1 MSIDAKQ
8 LPPMDVEPLFLQS
21 NFFSDIDRA
30 FARLIDR
37 LSGSGDS
44 LVALS
49 AALVSQARGEGHTC
63 LNLRAIAG
71 TTLKTS
77 GEEDHGIRLPDDEK
91 WTTALRTTPVVGRPN
106 DFTPLVLN
114 DHGRLYL
121 HRYWRYE
128 SSLAQAIHD
137 RANALLP
144 AADHDKLVQGLE
156 RLFPAA
162 SDADLS
168 QRLAAATAAQRKL
181 SVITGGPGTGKTR
194 TVVFILALL
203 LEQAEKTAFR
213 IALTAPTGKAAAR
226 LQEAVNNLKPSLPC
240 DTSVLERLPTEAF
253 TLHRLL
259 GIHPVT
265 SQPRFDRTNPLP
277 YDLVVLD
284 EASMVDLALM
294 AKLFDAL
301 PDNARIILLGDKDQL
316 ASVEAG
322 AVLGDI
328 CHGASVRKQK
338 SPATKSALAEC
349 IVQLDKTH
357 RFRDS
362 SGILELSQAIN
373 NGDGAGAGR
382 ILHAFDFGRPGV
394 RGRELPP
401 TRDLKQ
407 SLHDEVLQRF
417 GGLIGEKD
425 PARALRTLG
434 QFRILCALR
443 KGPYGVEATNR
454 SVEQILAE
462 AGMIAPRQR
471 NYAGRP
477 ILITRN
483 EPSLKLFNGDI
494 GILLADPM
502 SGGLRAWFATSD
514 GDVRSVIPLRLP
526 EHETAFAM
534 TIHKSQGSEFER
546 VLMILPDREN
556 PLLTRELLYTGITR
570 ASQQVELWFRE
581 AVLLKAIEQSVKRS
595 SGLRD
600 ALWPANPAASRTTN

>member
-8 LPPMDVEPLFLQS
+8 LPPVDAERLFLQS
-21 NFFSDIDRA
+21 DFFSDIDRE
-30 FARLIDR
+30 FARLMGR
-37 LSGSGDS
+37 LSGSSDP

-49 AALVSQARGEGHTC
+49 AALVSHARGEGHTC
-63 LNLRAIAG
+63 LNLREIAG
-71 TTLKTS
+71 TTLKAS
-77 GEEDHGIRLPDDEK
+77 RDGENDICLPGDAE
-91 WTTALRTTPVVGRPN
+91 WNTVLRAASVVGRPN
-106 DFTPLVLN
+106 DFTPLVLD

-137 RANALLP
+137 RAQALLP
-144 AADHDKLVQGLE
+144 AADQAKLTDGLE

-168 QRLAAATAAQRKL
+168 QRLAAVTAVQRKL

-194 TVVFILALL
+194 TVVFILALM
-203 LEQAEKTAFR
+203 LEQSANTPFR

-226 LQEAVNNLKPSLPC
+226 LQEAVSNLKPSLRC
-240 DTSVLERLPTEAF
+240 DQAVLERLPTEAF

-265 SQPRFDRTNPLP
+265 SRPRYDGSNPLP

-301 PDNARIILLGDKDQL
+301 PGNARIILLGDKDQL

-328 CHGASVRKQK
+328 CHGASVRKQN

-373 NGDGAGAGR
+373 NGDGASAGR
-382 ILHAFDFGRPGV
+382 ILQAFDFGRPGV
-394 RGRELPP
+394 RGRELPAP
-401 TRDLKQ
+401 RDMRQTLR
-407 SLHDEVLQRF
+407 DEVLQRF
-417 GGLIGEKD
+417 GSLLGETD
-425 PARALRTLG
+425 PARALRTLS

-443 KGPYGVEATNR
+443 KGPYGVQAVNR

-471 NYAGRP
+471 NYPGRP

-494 GILLADPM
+494 GIMLPDPT
-502 SGGLRAWFATSD
+502 SGGLRACFATSD
-514 GDVRSVIPLRLP
+514 GSVRSVIPLRLP

-581 AVLLKAIEQSVKRS
+581 EILLKAVAQSVRRS

-600 ALWPANPAASRTTN
+600 ALWPGGG

>member
-1 MSIDAKQ
+1 MSIDATSSTRA
-8 LPPMDVEPLFLQS
+8 DAERLFLES
-21 NFFSDIDRA
+21 DFFSEIDRE

-37 LSGSGDS
+37 LSDSGDP
-44 LVALS
+44 LVTLS

-63 LNLRAIAG
+63 LNLREIAG
-71 TTLKTS
+71 TALKAS
-77 GEEDHGIRLPDDEK
+77 SDNEIVIRLPNDED
-91 WTTALRTTPVVGRPN
+91 WTAALRKAPAVGRPN
-106 DFTPLVLN
+106 GFTPLVLDDN
-114 DHGRLYL
+114 HRLYL

-128 SSLAQAIHD
+128 SNLARAISI
-137 RANALLP
+137 RASQQP
-144 AADHDKLVQGLE
+144 AATDSARLDQGLE
-156 RLFPAA
+156 RLFP
-162 SDADLS
+162 SGSNADLG
-168 QRLAAATAAQRKL
+168 QRLAATTATQRNL
-181 SVITGGPGTGKTR
+181 CIVTGGPGTGKTR
-194 TVVFILALL
+194 TVVLILALL
-203 LEQAEKTAFR
+203 LEQSPNTPFR

-226 LQEAVNNLKPSLPC
+226 LQEAVNILKPSLPC
-240 DTSVLERLPTEAF
+240 SKATLGQLPAEAF

-301 PDNARIILLGDKDQL
+301 PDKARIILLGDKDQL

-328 CHGASVRKQK
+328 CHGAMAQRRN

-382 ILHAFDFGRPGV
+382 ILQSFDFGRPGV
-394 RGRELPP
+394 RGRELPAP
-401 TRDLKQ
+401 RDLKQ
-407 SLHDEVLQRF
+407 SLRDEVLQRF
-417 GGLIGEKD
+417 ESLIGETD
-425 PARALRTLG
+425 PARALRTLS

-443 KGPYGVEATNR
+443 KGPYGVEAINR
-454 SVEQILAE
+454 SVGQILAE

-494 GILLADPM
+494 GIMLPDPV
-502 SGGLRAWFATSD
+502 SGDLRAWFATSD
-514 GDVRSVIPLRLP
+514 ASIRSVIPLRLP

-534 TIHKSQGSEFER
+534 TIHKSQGSEFEH

-570 ASQQVELWFRE
+570 ASQEVELWFRE
-581 AVLLKAIEQSVKRS
+581 AVLLKAIAQSVRRS

-600 ALWPANPAASRTTN
+600 ALWPANATDSSATN

>member
-1 MSIDAKQ
+1 MSIDAKHPTTADAER
-8 LPPMDVEPLFLQS
+8 LSLESD
-21 NFFSDIDRA
+21 FFSDIDRE

-37 LSGSGDS
+37 LSGGGDS
-44 LVALS
+44 LVALT
-49 AALVSQARGEGHTC
+49 AALVSKARGEGHTC

-77 GEEDHGIRLPDDEK
+77 GEEEQGIQLLDDEK
-91 WTTALRTTPVVGRPN
+91 WTTALRATSVVGRPN
-106 DFTPLVLN
+106 DFTPLVLD

-128 SSLAQAIHD
+128 SHLAQAIHD
-137 RANALLP
+137 RAKVLLL
-144 AADHDKLVQGLE
+144 AADPTKLSQGLE

-168 QRLAAATAAQRKL
+168 QRLAAATALQRKL

-203 LEQAEKTAFR
+203 LEQSANTPFR

-226 LQEAVNNLKPSLPC
+226 LQEAVNKLKPTLPC
-240 DTSVLERLPTEAF
+240 NPAILERLPTEAF

-265 SQPRFDRTNPLP
+265 SRPRHDHTNPLP
-277 YDLVVLD
+277 YDLIVLD

-294 AKLFDAL
+294 AKLFNAL
-301 PDNARIILLGDKDQL
+301 PDHTRIILLGDKDQL

-328 CHGASVRKQK
+328 CHGARIQKQ
-338 SPATKSALAEC
+338 PATTPPNALAEC

-357 RFRDS
+357 RFADS

-373 NGDGAGAGR
+373 VGDIAAAKT
-382 ILHAFDFGRPGV
+382 ILQSFDFGRPGV
-394 RGRELPP
+394 RGRELPAP
-401 TRDLKQ
+401 NDLKQ
-407 SLHDEVLQRF
+407 TLRSEVLPPFASLLQ
-417 GGLIGEKD
+417 ETD
-425 PARALRTLG
+425 PARALQALG

-443 KGPYGVEATNR
+443 RGPYGVEAINR
-454 SVEQILAE
+454 SIEQILAE
-462 AGMIAPRQR
+462 AGLIVPRQR

-483 EPSLKLFNGDI
+483 DPSLKLFNGDM
-494 GILLADPM
+494 GILLPEAA
-502 SGGLRAWFATSD
+502 SGELRAWFTTAD
-514 GDVRSVIPLRLP
+514 GTVRSVIPLRLP

-581 AVLLKAIEQSVKRS
+581 AVLLKAIAQSVRRS

-600 ALWPANPAASRTTN
+600 ALWPD